1 MISKSQVFITLI
13 LISMTALFYFNKSP
27 ANNGADSAASVADF
41 GAKGD
46 GKNDDT
52 NSIQDAIDEVSEA
65 GGGVVTIA
73 EGTYLVDAIE
83 SIKVKDNITLDFE
96 SGAVIKAMPNGA
108 DNYAIIS
115 IHDVENVKITGKP
128 VIQGE
133 RTEHTGETG
142 EWGFGISIKG
152 ATGVSIENANIT
164 DCWGDGIYIGPSEK
178 QNYSKDVVIKDPLLE
193 NNRRQGIS
201 VISAKNLKI
210 TDPVINN
217 TSGTDPQS
225 GIDIEPNS
233 NTEHL
238 ENIEIVNLATKNNEG
253 FGFQI
258 YLENFENS
266 ENQVSITLDTSKNIT
281 DGISIAKTDN
291 IEGEIKIGEEQ
302 FLPDL

>member
-1 MISKSQVFITLI
+1 MISQSQVIITVVLM
-13 LISMTALFYFNKSP
+13 LMTTFLYFNQSSLNKEME
-27 ANNGADSAASVADF
+27 SATSITDF

-46 GKNDDT
+46 GTSDDT
-52 NSIQDAIDEVSEA
+52 KPIRDAIESISKA
-65 GGGVVTIA
+65 GGGVVTIPK
-73 EGTYLVDAIE
+73 GTYMIDAIQ
-83 SIKVKDNITLDFE
+83 SVHLMDNVTLDFKPG
-96 SGAVIKAMPNGA
+96 SIFKAIPNDA
-108 DNYAIIS
+108 SNYAILS
-115 IHDVENVKITGKP
+115 IHDVENVKVTGKP
-128 VIQGE
+128 KIQGE
-133 RTEHTGETG
+133 RAQHTGETG

-152 ATGVSIENANIT
+152 ATDIYIENANIV
-164 DCWGDGIYIGPSEK
+164 DCWGDGIYIGPTKS
-178 QNYSKDVVIKDPLLE
+178 QNYSENIVIKDPLLE

-201 VISAKNLKI
+201 VISVKNLKI

-238 ENIEIVNLATKNNEG
+238 ENIEIVNLSSKNNEG

-266 ENQVSITLDTSKNIT
+266 KNQVSITVDTSKNIT
-281 DGISIAKTDN
+281 DGISISKTDN
-291 IEGEIKIGEEQ
+291 IKGEIKIGDEQ